1 MNHRR
6 QLLASAAALAVTLG
20 MAPGV
25 QAQAADYPTKPLTI
39 VVPFAAGVSFGSWV
53 AVFGKVYALPA
64 GICVSA

>member
-39 VVPFAAGVSFGSWV
+39 VVPFAAGGNTDVKTRLV
-53 AVFGKVYALPA
+53 ALQLGKLL
-64 GICVSA
+64 